1 MSQEPTASRIIVWVP
16 DKEQTFVQGEL
27 LDDSPLDNK
36 TDDIR
41 EVRLLTGNNETRQV
55 KSREL
60 QLVNPATFDKVE
72 NMSELT
78 HLNEPS
84 VLHNLEN
91 RYLDDL
97 IYTYSGLFLVAIN
110 PYANIGRLYTQEFVD
125 KYHGSKR
132 EDNSPHIFS
141 IAEEAYQNL
150 RQERK
155 DQSILVTGESGAG
168 KTETTKK
175 ILKYLA
181 DITTPDSQQ
190 RGNTRE
196 NYESFEMK
204 ILQSNPI
211 LEAFGNAQTVRNNN
225 SSRFGKFIKIEF
237 DECWKINGAY
247 IEWYLLEK
255 SRVTNQYPQERNYH
269 IFYQF
274 LSGIPTSELSQ
285 IYHLPSNSISDY
297 RYLSSANHKIVGV
310 DDAANFRELQ
320 AAFDI
325 VGFTQDEL
333 RDILSIIA
341 AILLIGNIEFVS
353 ERAEQASFASE
364 VDGLCALLGVTPEKF
379 QEAILRPK
387 SKAGK
392 EWMVNYKNAS
402 QARFILN
409 ALSRTLY
416 EHLFAYI
423 VRRINKS
430 LNHGSMSTNFIGL
443 LDIAGFEIFKH
454 NSFEQLCINYTNEK
468 LQQFFNHH
476 MFVLEQTEYVKEN
489 IQWDYVDYSKD
500 LQSTIDLIEQR
511 IAPPG
516 ILPLL
521 EEESILSNSTDGTFF
536 QKLIT
541 NWENKSDR
549 FKRSKLLNSFILR
562 HYAGT
567 VEYSIDGWLAKNK
580 DPLSENLSN
589 VLMNSQN
596 KLVSSFFATPED
608 NDNSGNGGS
617 PTKTLMGRNKAFR
630 TTSGR
635 HREQLN
641 TLLNQLNMSHPHFVR
656 CIIPNNNKRPRE
668 FDRELILNQL
678 RCNGVLEGIR
688 IAREGYPNRILFEE
702 FFTRYKILN
711 SGTVKF
717 ITGDDK
723 RNCEIILSSL
733 NLDPTIYKVGRTKL
747 FFKDGVLG
755 RLEHRKEV
763 KILEILDQLCAY
775 RKGKTVRNEVTKEL
789 RKLKSA
795 RVIGDA
801 FDTYIRL
808 MDDPWYNLY
817 IKIKPLLSTTEDIV
831 KNRKFSDQIK
841 VLEEKL
847 HERDGI
853 YEELAR
859 QKSAVDDQLRS
870 IQELLRQNTEKLKVS
885 EIALKNMEDKN
896 GQLQIEL
903 NEAAQIREKLN
914 EERLKTLEELNRAS
928 TQISK
933 LTQKTKEQ
941 TNTSNDAS
949 IKLLTDKNLEL
960 KNKLAKLE
968 SEKIRNVGEIS
979 NLKRQLSNSA
989 KDLNSKLSTLERSCN
1004 VAKERLQVLLEENAE
1019 LRSQLYSSKEE
1030 YTALGK
1036 QLDAKVKELHSATEI
1051 ANKYEAQISS
1061 LFSERNNLQR
1071 ERDQYMNDVRTLRS
1085 KVEAFNG
1092 QRQSRQ
1098 SRQSSLKIQSEVDHP
1113 GAWQP
1118 QRWEDQLA
1126 EQHTQFTSMARRVLT
1141 VDYEPRI
1148 ENHDFGSPILGTNN
1162 EQVQLSRLKEAY
1174 EKEKTEKEGILNKL
1188 RVTETRL
1195 ASVSFECQTVR
1206 SQVKKLK
1213 TLLRNS
1219 NIPEDTESFDKE
1231 NSLVV
1236 RTLRPQSTVG
1246 FERNI
1251 VDSHNPEQHDKST
1264 YSAEYYRKKYEASEK
1279 HAKEL
1284 ELKLGQFILRDR
1296 TNLPNTPNT
1305 PSKTDE
1311 ELRAQKM
1318 NNFRLQE
1325 ILNEANKKVNLL
1337 TSELKQFTL
1346 KENLL
1351 NENINR
1357 LQKELDTAKNQKE
1370 MISEQFKQQK
1380 EQLETCLSDLHS
1392 NEVQLKDC
1400 VRMLKQAED
1409 DVKNMGGMLDRL
1421 RTQIKE
1427 KDKQIWDTESHK
1439 NDLELQLQDT
1449 LLELKRENELNV
1461 MLKSDIDHWKNQFQ
1475 AAKNNSRYIKSIEQL
1490 KDELNAS
1497 MRNETELNKQVATL
1511 KYKLEMAN
1519 NDSETKINDLLQQV
1533 QHYTHLVEVL
1543 GNERDTAETSEKEL
1557 SGKYAELTKER
1568 DDLLTKVSV
1577 LMKEKE
1583 ALTNEFEVMQKKLS
1597 ETIAGNEAY
1606 QQQTNDMSD
1615 EIKTLKDTLQL
1626 QKVQGGRNEELVKK
1640 LQDDILSYRDKFET
1654 EKQKSI
1660 NLFEENQTLKKVNG
1674 SMNGKLEELQM
1685 QLGDTTERDVW
1696 LTKIQ
1701 ELEKMVADETKLKY
1715 EEIKK
1720 SKQQERVIK
1729 DLLQKNQQQTD
1740 VINAANEDRAKF
1752 ESSILS
1758 YNNQIADLENLIS
1771 TQELNL
1777 KKMERESLNYR
1788 DRATE
1793 LERQL
1798 QFLQN
1803 RESDGT
1809 SHQFAETSPSRYIA
1823 GEVIS

>member
-1 MSQEPTASRIIVWVP
+1 M
-16 DKEQTFVQGEL
+16 
-27 LDDSPLDNK
+27 
-36 TDDIR
+36 
-41 EVRLLTGNNETRQV
+41 
-55 KSREL
+55 
-60 QLVNPATFDKVE
+60 
-72 NMSELT
+72 
-78 HLNEPS
+78 
-84 VLHNLEN
+84 
-91 RYLDDL
+91 
-97 IYTYSGLFLVAIN
+97 
-110 PYANIGRLYTQEFVD
+110 
-125 KYHGSKR
+125 
-132 EDNSPHIFS
+132 
-141 IAEEAYQNL
+141 
-150 RQERK
+150 
-155 DQSILVTGESGAG
+155 
-168 KTETTKK
+168 
-175 ILKYLA
+175 
-181 DITTPDSQQ
+181 
-190 RGNTRE
+190 
-196 NYESFEMK
+196 
-204 ILQSNPI
+204 
-211 LEAFGNAQTVRNNN
+211 
-225 SSRFGKFIKIEF
+225 
-237 DECWKINGAY
+237 
-247 IEWYLLEK
+247 
-255 SRVTNQYPQERNYH
+255 
-269 IFYQF
+269 
-274 LSGIPTSELSQ
+274 
-285 IYHLPSNSISDY
+285 
-297 RYLSSANHKIVGV
+297 
-310 DDAANFRELQ
+310 
-320 AAFDI
+320 
-325 VGFTQDEL
+325 
-333 RDILSIIA
+333 
-341 AILLIGNIEFVS
+341 
-353 ERAEQASFASE
+353 
-364 VDGLCALLGVTPEKF
+364 
-379 QEAILRPK
+379 
-387 SKAGK
+387 
-392 EWMVNYKNAS
+392 
-402 QARFILN
+402 
-409 ALSRTLY
+409 
-416 EHLFAYI
+416 
-423 VRRINKS
+423 
-430 LNHGSMSTNFIGL
+430 
-443 LDIAGFEIFKH
+443 
-454 NSFEQLCINYTNEK
+454 
-468 LQQFFNHH
+468 
-476 MFVLEQTEYVKEN
+476 
-489 IQWDYVDYSKD
+489 
-500 LQSTIDLIEQR
+500 
-511 IAPPG
+511 
-516 ILPLL
+516 
-521 EEESILSNSTDGTFF
+521 
-536 QKLIT
+536 
-541 NWENKSDR
+541 
-549 FKRSKLLNSFILR
+549 
-562 HYAGT
+562 
-567 VEYSIDGWLAKNK
+567 
-580 DPLSENLSN
+580 
-589 VLMNSQN
+589 
-596 KLVSSFFATPED
+596 
-608 NDNSGNGGS
+608 
-617 PTKTLMGRNKAFR
+617 
-630 TTSGR
+630 
-635 HREQLN
+635 
-641 TLLNQLNMSHPHFVR
+641 
-656 CIIPNNNKRPRE
+656 
-668 FDRELILNQL
+668 
-678 RCNGVLEGIR
+678 
-688 IAREGYPNRILFEE
+688 
-702 FFTRYKILN
+702 
-711 SGTVKF
+711 
-717 ITGDDK
+717 
-723 RNCEIILSSL
+723 
-733 NLDPTIYKVGRTKL
+733 
-747 FFKDGVLG
+747 
-755 RLEHRKEV
+755 
-763 KILEILDQLCAY
+763 
-775 RKGKTVRNEVTKEL
+775 
-789 RKLKSA
+789 
-795 RVIGDA
+795 
-801 FDTYIRL
+801 
-808 MDDPWYNLY
+808 
-817 IKIKPLLSTTEDIV
+817 
-831 KNRKFSDQIK
+831 
-841 VLEEKL
+841 
-847 HERDGI
+847 
-853 YEELAR
+853 
-859 QKSAVDDQLRS
+859 
-870 IQELLRQNTEKLKVS
+870 
-885 EIALKNMEDKN
+885 
-896 GQLQIEL
+896 
-903 NEAAQIREKLN
+903 
-914 EERLKTLEELNRAS
+914 
-928 TQISK
+928 
-933 LTQKTKEQ
+933 
-941 TNTSNDAS
+941 
-949 IKLLTDKNLEL
+949 
-960 KNKLAKLE
+960 
-968 SEKIRNVGEIS
+968 
-979 NLKRQLSNSA
+979 
-989 KDLNSKLSTLERSCN
+989 
-1004 VAKERLQVLLEENAE
+1004 
-1019 LRSQLYSSKEE
+1019 
-1030 YTALGK
+1030 
-1036 QLDAKVKELHSATEI
+1036 
-1051 ANKYEAQISS
+1051 
-1061 LFSERNNLQR
+1061 
-1071 ERDQYMNDVRTLRS
+1071 
-1085 KVEAFNG
+1085 
-1092 QRQSRQ
+1092 
-1098 SRQSSLKIQSEVDHP
+1098 
-1113 GAWQP
+1113 
-1118 QRWEDQLA
+1118 
-1126 EQHTQFTSMARRVLT
+1126 
-1141 VDYEPRI
+1141 
-1148 ENHDFGSPILGTNN
+1148 
-1162 EQVQLSRLKEAY
+1162 
-1174 EKEKTEKEGILNKL
+1174 
-1188 RVTETRL
+1188 
-1195 ASVSFECQTVR
+1195 
-1206 SQVKKLK
+1206 
-1213 TLLRNS
+1213 
-1219 NIPEDTESFDKE
+1219 
-1231 NSLVV
+1231 
-1236 RTLRPQSTVG
+1236 
-1246 FERNI
+1246 
-1251 VDSHNPEQHDKST
+1251 DSHNPEQHDKST